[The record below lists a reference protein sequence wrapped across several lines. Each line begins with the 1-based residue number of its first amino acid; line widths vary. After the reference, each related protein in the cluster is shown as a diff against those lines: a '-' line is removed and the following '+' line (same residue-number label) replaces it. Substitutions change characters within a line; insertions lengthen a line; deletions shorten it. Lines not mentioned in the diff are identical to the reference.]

1 MQGFN
6 QYRNSPVDI
15 LKQIF
20 LSPSIISRLILINTA
35 VYLLIK
41 IVGTFAWL
49 FTGDSSAVISPLG
62 EFLALPSD
70 MGSLLTHPWT
80 LFTYMFLH
88 EGFFHLFFNMILL
101 YFGGLIFQEYLSS
114 SKLLWTY
121 LLGGL
126 AGAVFFILAFNI
138 FPVFDGV
145 KSEAV
150 ALGASASVLAIVI
163 AISTYVPD
171 YTVHLFLFGKLKL
184 KYLALIMI
192 LIDVLSI
199 QSANAGGHIAHL
211 GGALWGFLYAF
222 YLRRGNDL
230 YGSLYGIKIPKFKW
244 SSKSKAAKFTTSRP
258 DSGRPLNDDEYN
270 KRKVYNQEEID
281 RILDKISRSGYSSL
295 TKEEKQMLFN
305 NSNKN

>member
-6 QYRNSPVDI
+6 QFQRSPADI
-15 LKQIF
+15 LKQVF
-20 LSPSIISRLILINTA
+20 LGPGIISRLILINTS
-35 VYLLIK
+35 VYLFVT
-41 IVGTFAWL
+41 IVATLTWL
-49 FTGDSSAVISPLG
+49 FTGDSGGIISPLG
-62 EFLALPSD
+62 SWLALPSD
-70 MGSLLTHPWT
+70 FGTLATQPWSLLS
-80 LFTYMFLH
+80 YMFLH

-121 LLGGL
+121 ILGGL
-126 AGAVFFILAFNI
+126 TGAAFFILAFNI

-145 KSEAV
+145 KTEAM

-163 AISTYVPD
+163 AISAYVPD
-171 YTVHLFLFGKLKL
+171 YTIHLFLFGKIKL
-184 KYLALIMI
+184 KYMALIMI

-211 GGALWGFLYAF
+211 GGAFWGFIYGF
-222 YLRRGNDL
+222 SLRRGNDL
-230 YGSLYGIKIPKFKW
+230 YGSLYSFKLPKFTW
-244 SSKSKAAKFTTSRP
+244 KSRKKAKFSTSRP
-258 DSGRPLNDDEYN
+258 KSGRPMNDEEYS
-270 KRKVYNQEEID
+270 KRKVAAQEEID
-281 RILDKISRSGYSSL
+281 KILDKISRSGYSSL

>member
-6 QYRNSPVDI
+6 QFHRSPADI
-15 LKQIF
+15 LKQVF
-20 LSPSIISRLILINTA
+20 LGPGIISRLILINTS
-35 VYLLIK
+35 VYLLIT
-41 IVGTFAWL
+41 VVATLTWL
-49 FTGDSSAVISPLG
+49 FTGDSGNIISPLG
-62 EFLALPSD
+62 SWLALPSD
-70 MGSLLTHPWT
+70 FGTLATRPWT
-80 LFTYMFLH
+80 LLSYMFLH

-121 LLGGL
+121 ILGGL
-126 AGAVFFILAFNI
+126 TGAAFFILAFNL
-138 FPVFDGV
+138 FPVFEGV
-145 KSEAV
+145 KSEAM

-163 AISTYVPD
+163 AISAYVPD
-171 YTVHLFLFGKLKL
+171 YTIHLFLFGKIKL
-184 KYLALIMI
+184 KYMALIMI

-211 GGALWGFLYAF
+211 GGALWGFLYGF
-222 YLRRGNDL
+222 SLRRGNDL
-230 YGSLYGIKIPKFKW
+230 YGSLYRFKLPKFTWK
-244 SSKSKAAKFTTSRP
+244 SSKKAKFSTTRP
-258 DSGRPLNDDEYN
+258 DSGRPLDDDEYN
-270 KRKVYNQEEID
+270 KRKVAAQEEID